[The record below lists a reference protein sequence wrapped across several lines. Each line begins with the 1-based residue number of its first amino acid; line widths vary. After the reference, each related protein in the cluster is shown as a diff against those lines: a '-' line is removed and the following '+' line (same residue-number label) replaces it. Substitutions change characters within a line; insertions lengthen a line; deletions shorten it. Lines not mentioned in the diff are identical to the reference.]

1 MDEHWDSDDVVVLKI
16 DMKNAFN
23 LVSRQALLDECAT
36 FFPELLPG
44 LVGATGHTHY
54 CGIL

>member
-1 MDEHWDSDDVVVLKI
+1 MDEHWDSDDFVVLKI

-23 LVSRQALLDECAT
+23 LVSWQALLDECVT
-36 FFPELLPG
+36 FFPDFCHG